1 MTTEEKKIQASNT
14 KIYSRRMNITLE
26 STHLQT
32 AVVIFPLAL
41 VDISHW
47 DQHATWT

>member
-1 MTTEEKKIQASNT
+1 MTAEEKKIQASNT
-14 KIYSRRMNITLE
+14 NMYSRGMNITLE
-26 STHLQT
+26 SAHLQT

-41 VDISHW
+41 VDISHL